1 MEEDILVLSPPLGV
15 NCILLIAGEWDG
27 RGSSCLWP
35 PSTPSPWA
43 CRLNTNINANLN
55 MNTNSDINTN
65 TNTNEI
71 TNTNTKFTT
80 GSHASPYICR
90 SPICRALV
98 LRSGEGKRENV
109 T

>member
-1 MEEDILVLSPPLGV
+1 MLVAFLHSLNMGMQV
-15 NCILLIAGEWDG
+15 KYKY
-27 RGSSCLWP
+27 
-35 PSTPSPWA
+35 
-43 CRLNTNINANLN
+43 LNTNINANLN

-109 T
+109 I